1 MSLSRVKAVLLMSIV
16 FLLGAIAGAS
26 LGTAVVS
33 RKFASPQELSRGPA
47 KPKFIEK
54 LNARLHLSS
63 PQKERLQVILDETH
77 GQFGSLHESVKP
89 QFEAIRNRMR
99 DRIREQLD
107 TAQKQEFEVMVQEY
121 DKCRAENKPQAKR
134 N

>member
-33 RKFASPQELSRGPA
+33 RKFASPTEVSQ
-47 KPKFIEK
+47 KPGKQKFIDK
-54 LNARLHLSS
+54 LNARVHLSE

-77 GQFGSLHESVKP
+77 LRFSELHESVKP
-89 QFEAIRNRMR
+89 QFEAIRNHMR

-107 TAQKQEFEVMVQEY
+107 TAQKQEFEVMVEEY
-121 DKCRAENKPQAKR
+121 DKCRAQNRARGKG